1 MLSRLFKNR
10 ARFDDPNPE
19 ARRAAVLA
27 IPDDEAR
34 SFQDDFAELARSDAD
49 ALVRR
54 AALSKLLDGKH
65 LAPFLTD
72 ADPEIVRAAAEAIAR
87 DVDSTELLS
96 HPEVR
101 CCRHPTS
108 RAIPTTCR
116 A

>member
-1 MLSRLFKNR
+1 M
-10 ARFDDPNPE
+10 
-19 ARRAAVLA
+19 LA
-27 IPDDEAR
+27 IPDDEAK

-87 DVDSTELLS
+87 DIDSAELLNHPKCARRQSAS
-96 HPEVR
+96 H
-101 CCRHPTS
+101 
-108 RAIPTTCR
+108 AIPKACRTSSATLRTTTS
-116 A
+116 